1 MPTKIAPLDFKDSWV
16 ISDNDDFLRECTAVG
31 FNTQSLSQIE
41 HLPACSVVF
50 SFCNDAARKTFDIAK
65 HASSKQSIFCATHV
79 FEPSVKSA
87 LYGLSLIMKSDFYAA
102 LHKQKLILAL
112 LDAHTQFDVKG
123 QHADASVVIS
133 EDATPYAMIE
143 EDITSNFIY
152 SAAEFFEVHYAHMN
166 AQTNCP
172 FQFSGYL
179 TIFGILTV
187 LRKHTPL
194 PDNELKLELEQLT
207 LDVAQHTALLIV
219 EHNTITSFK
228 VNHIEH
234 ITLLERAAGSR
245 GLKLTEFAVGVN
257 DAIAPF
263 IDYSVNSQ
271 MNEGISGIHVAL
283 GDGSSGYHI
292 DFLCPG
298 AVFNPAPPL

>member
-1 MPTKIAPLDFKDSWV
+1 MPKKIAPLDFKDTWV
-16 ISDNDDFLRECTAVG
+16 VSDNDDFLQQCTAAG
-31 FNTQSLSQIE
+31 FNTQSLNQIE
-41 HLPACSVVF
+41 NLPACSVVF

-65 HASSKQSIFCATHV
+65 HASNKQSVFCATHV

-112 LDAHTQFDVKG
+112 LDAHTRFDIKG
-123 QHADASVVIS
+123 QHSNASVVIS

-143 EDITSNFIY
+143 EDISSNFIY

-166 AQTNCP
+166 AQIACP
-172 FQFSGYL
+172 FQFSGHL
-179 TIFGILTV
+179 AISGILTV
-187 LRKHTPL
+187 LRNNPLL
-194 PDNELKLELEQLT
+194 PDNDLKRALEQLT
-207 LDVAQHTALLIV
+207 LDVAQHTALLIT
-219 EHNTITSFK
+219 EQNIITSFK
-228 VNHIEH
+228 VNHIEYS
-234 ITLLERAAGSR
+234 TLLKHAAGSR

-263 IDYSVNSQ
+263 IDYSINSQ

-298 AVFNPAPPL
+298 AVFSPTPPL

>member
-1 MPTKIAPLDFKDSWV
+1 
-16 ISDNDDFLRECTAVG
+16 
-31 FNTQSLSQIE
+31 
-41 HLPACSVVF
+41 
-50 SFCNDAARKTFDIAK
+50 
-65 HASSKQSIFCATHV
+65 
-79 FEPSVKSA
+79 
-87 LYGLSLIMKSDFYAA
+87 
-102 LHKQKLILAL
+102 
-112 LDAHTQFDVKG
+112 
-123 QHADASVVIS
+123 
-133 EDATPYAMIE
+133 MIE
-143 EDITSNFIY
+143 EDISSNFIY

-166 AQTNCP
+166 VQTDCP

-187 LRKHTPL
+187 LRKHPLL
-194 PDNELKLELEQLT
+194 PDNELKLALEQLT
-207 LDVAQHTALLIV
+207 SAVAQHTALLIV

-228 VNHIEH
+228 VNNIER

-271 MNEGISGIHVAL
+271 MNEGISGVHVAL

-298 AVFNPAPPL
+298 AVFSPAPPL